1 MPTTLKNEA
10 AIVGIGE
17 TEFSKNSGRSE
28 LQLAC
33 EATAAAIQDA
43 GLAPGDIDGM
53 TSFTMDTSDEI
64 EIARAVGIKDLT
76 FFSRTP
82 HGGGAAIGVMHQAA
96 MAVATGSAK
105 YVVVYRA
112 LNGRSGARYSEGVS
126 GGPTTSDLIH
136 WSWYMPSGL
145 MTPASWVAMFSQ
157 RYMYET
163 GCTSEDLAKVCVGQ
177 RKHAVRNPAAFF
189 YEQPLT
195 IEEHQSSRR
204 IVDPLRLY
212 DCCQETDGATAC
224 VVTTPERARDLD
236 CGGTAV
242 IRSVAQ
248 AAGAEQE
255 VMTSFYRPSI
265 SSLPEMDLVAKQNWE
280 MSGLTPDDIDAA
292 IIYDAFSTIILWQ
305 LESFGFCKPGEAKD
319 FIQDG
324 ALELGGRLPTNT
336 HGGQLS
342 EAYVHG
348 MNGVNEGVRLIRGT
362 STNQPEKNEHV
373 LVTAGV
379 GVPTSGMVLGHLD

>member
-10 AIVGIGE
+10 AIVGIGQ

-33 EATAAAIQDA
+33 EATAAAIKNA
-43 GLAPGDIDGM
+43 GLSPADIDGM
-53 TSFTMDTSDEI
+53 TTFTMDNSDEI

-82 HGGGAAIGVMHQAA
+82 HGGGAAVGVIQQAV
-96 MAVATGSAK
+96 MAIATGIAK
-105 YVVVYRA
+105 AVVVYRA
-112 LNGRSGARYSEGVS
+112 LNGRSGSRYSSGVS
-126 GGPTTSDLIH
+126 GGATTSDLIH

-145 MTPASWVAMFSQ
+145 MTPASWVAMYTQ

-163 GCTSEDLAKVCVGQ
+163 GCTSEDLAQVCLAQ
-177 RKHAVRNPAAFF
+177 RNHAVNNPAAFF
-189 YEQPLT
+189 YQRPLT
-195 IEEHQSSRR
+195 LDEHQTARL

-212 DCCQETDGATAC
+212 DCCQETDGGTAC
-224 VVTTPERARDLD
+224 VITSPERARDLD
-236 CGGTAV
+236 CGGAAL
-242 IRSVAQ
+242 ICSVAQ
-248 AAGAEQE
+248 AAGADQE
-255 VMTSFYRPSI
+255 VMTSFYRPSLT
-265 SSLPEMDLVAKQNWE
+265 SLPEMDLVAKQNWE

-292 IIYDAFSTIILWQ
+292 IIYDAFSSIVLWQ

-319 FIQDG
+319 FIKGG

-342 EAYVHG
+342 EAYIHG

-362 STNQPEKNEHV
+362 SSNQPQKNEHV

-379 GVPTSGMVLGHLD
+379 GIPTSAMILGQLD